1 MTLFD
6 KNLNWLIELCQHGPA
21 WREYAWS
28 RAKELEA
35 EYPGM
40 KAALTKAV
48 KHEYPSHPGH

>member
-6 KNLNWLIELCQHGPA
+6 KNLQWLIELCQHGPA

-48 KHEYPSHPGH
+48 KHGETNE